1 MAKDSVMARKIC
13 VISGSRAD
21 NSPLSH
27 LISILHHDS
36 RCEFQYIETSGIY
49 GNEAHIISELSLLSP
64 DILVALGDRTETALA
79 CVVAAS
85 MAIPIAHIQGGEI
98 TEGCTDENMR
108 HCLTK
113 LAYYHFPIHQMYAN
127 RLIQMGESP
136 DRIFVCGAPGV
147 DNLAMPRM
155 TRAEIEMELGIDLK
169 QFALV
174 CFHPETLGNQP
185 EITLGIMAQYHLII
199 CGANAD
205 PGGAAMTLMA
215 QQLLGQQNGAYYRE
229 TYGARVWTNLMR
241 EADVL
246 IGNSSS
252 FIFEGMTLGKK
263 VINVGDR
270 QKGRYEDAV
279 KLFSQEKYPFGKPGT
294 VSGKIADVL
303 MSVEIP
309 DKPRKIFL
317 DMRG

>member
-1 MAKDSVMARKIC
+1 MKLAFHT
-13 VISGSRAD
+13 GSRAD
-21 NSPLSH
+21 LSPLVNV
-27 LISILHHDS
+27 INACAG
-36 RCEFQYIETSGIY
+36 RCEVVHIETKGLTGHEESIKCHL
-49 GNEAHIISELSLLSP
+49 EREKP
-64 DILVALGDRTETALA
+64 DMVVLIGDRHETLITAA
-79 CVVAAS
+79 VATLCRV
-85 MAIPIAHIQGGEI
+85 PIFHIQGGEI
-98 TEGCTDENMR
+98 TEGAIDDAYR
-108 HCLTK
+108 HAISK
-113 LAYYHFPIHQMYAN
+113 LSYWHAPIHQMYAN

-279 KLFSQEKYPFGKPGT
+279 KLFSQENYPFGKPGT
-294 VSGKIADVL
+294 VSGKIADVIMRL
-303 MSVEIP
+303 EIP
-309 DKPRKIFL
+309 DKPRKRFNDL
-317 DMRG
+317 DFKAL